1 MTWSNIKRV
10 LRESVVSRCIPLR
23 PRIVRVSMTTISAV
37 AVSLTL
43 AASSAYATQANP
55 STNDQSTTIN
65 TAWWSYAGITGS
77 QVASYLSANSAR
89 LTQIR
94 VENPA
99 GPIFDV
105 TMVSNT
111 GVYGSGWWWYYGL
124 TGSQVGSTLSTNN
137 ARLISLEPYVVDGSL
152 LFAVVEVPNTGAQA
166 RGWWWYH
173 GISATGIAST
183 LSANNARLVSLQ
195 PYQISGTT
203 YYAVIEISNS
213 GVDFANQGWHYNFNQ
228 SFSQIA
234 ASLQVN
240 PWRLIAMAADPSGG
254 FDVVYIGS
262 EGEHWSWYHGESMTN
277 LVNLMLNSGQRLIDI
292 TPYTWDGS
300 TVYAGVGLDDINFLQ
315 SPVNS
320 ASTNVDNF
328 AAANGWGGGLFG
340 AYLAPAASPGSPLVA
355 FNSGYRFEPAS
366 TIKVLYLLYA
376 LKQVQA
382 GADALS
388 SPLTYYVDPADP
400 TNQNV
405 CPQLS
410 WEAPANAVTTT
421 LGNALQL
428 MMFNSDNRVT
438 RAMEERYGISN
449 VQAMATSLGLSQT
462 SLRQA
467 FIGCAFQGGAR
478 NELTTSDA
486 AHLYSLVQQG
496 LELSPY
502 YTNIFFNE
510 DLPGGL
516 IASSNYLVTVIY
528 QEAAKLGKSSVA
540 SAFAGDVFN
549 HWKAGSYSLCMANDC
564 SASKVEL
571 SIAGV
576 LTLPAKTTYGAIVPT
591 SYAYSDFV
599 NDLYMPCAPNS
610 GCPAENAGGAMIGEV
625 AAEAARPA
633 IDQALQNW

>member
-1 MTWSNIKRV
+1 
-10 LRESVVSRCIPLR
+10 
-23 PRIVRVSMTTISAV
+23 MTTISAV
-37 AVSLTL
+37 AISLTL
-43 AASSAYATQANP
+43 AAGGASATQANP

-65 TAWWSYAGITGS
+65 TAWWSYAGVTGS
-77 QVASYLSANSAR
+77 QVASLLTANSAR

-94 VENPA
+94 VENPV

-111 GVYGSGWWWYYGL
+111 GEYGSGWWWYYGL
-124 TGSQVGSTLSTNN
+124 TGSQVSSTLSSNN
-137 ARLISLEPYVVDGSL
+137 ARLISLEPYVAGGSL
-152 LFAVVEVPNTGAQA
+152 LFAVVEVPNTGVQG

-173 GISATGIAST
+173 GISASGIAST

-228 SFSQIA
+228 NFSQIA
-234 ASLQVN
+234 ASLQAN

-254 FDVVYIGS
+254 FDTIYIGS
-262 EGEHWSWYHGESMTN
+262 EGERWSWYHGESITG
-277 LVNLMLNSGQRLIDI
+277 LVNLMLNSGERLIDI

-300 TVYAGVGLDDINFLQ
+300 TVYAGVGLDDVNFLQ
-315 SPVNS
+315 SPINS
-320 ASTNVDNF
+320 ASANVDNF

-340 AYLAPAASPGSPLVA
+340 AYLAPATSPGSPLVA

-388 SPLTYYVDPADP
+388 SPFTYYVDPSDP
-400 TNQNV
+400 TNPGV
-405 CPQLS
+405 CPQLP
-410 WEAPANAVTTT
+410 WEVPANAVTTT
-421 LGNALQL
+421 LGSALQQ
-428 MMFNSDNRVT
+428 MMYNSDNRVT
-438 RAMEERYGISN
+438 RGMEERYGISN
-449 VQAMATSLGLSQT
+449 VQAMATSIGLSHT
-462 SLRQA
+462 SLKQA
-467 FIGCAFQGGAR
+467 FIGCAYQGEVR
-478 NELTTSDA
+478 NELTASDA
-486 AHLYSLVQQG
+486 ATLYSLVQQG
-496 LELSPY
+496 KELNPY
-502 YTNIFFNE
+502 YTNTFFN

-516 IASSNYLVTVIY
+516 ISSTSYLVTVID
-528 QEAAKLGKSSVA
+528 QEAAKLDKSSVA
-540 SAFAGDVFN
+540 STFAGDVFN
-549 HWKAGSYSLCMANDC
+549 HWKAGSYALCMASDC
-564 SASKVEL
+564 SSYKVEL

-576 LTLPAKTTYGAIVPT
+576 LTLPAKTTHGAIVPT

-599 NDLYMPCAPNS
+599 NDLYIPCAVNS
-610 GCPAENAGGAMIGEV
+610 GCAAQNAASAMIGEV